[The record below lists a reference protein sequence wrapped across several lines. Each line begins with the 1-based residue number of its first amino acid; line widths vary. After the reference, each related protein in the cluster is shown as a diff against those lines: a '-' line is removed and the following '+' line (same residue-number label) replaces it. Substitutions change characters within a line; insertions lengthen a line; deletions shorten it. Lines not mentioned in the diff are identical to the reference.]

1 MTWSSYLF
9 SLTALQV
16 FSKVNSTLGRRELRE
31 CIDAICQAFPDEDVF
46 DPLIAFLTSSVEVS
60 VVVYLVGLEIILSLL
75 VTPSA
80 LLLFVVVVVVVIR
93 RSFLKD
99 SYFQNECSCL
109 VSPFLFPLFFWPQI
123 GKHCLPNVC
132 RKK

>member
-1 MTWSSYLF
+1 MTWSYYLF

-46 DPLIAFLTSSVEVS
+46 EPLIAFLTSSVEVS
-60 VVVYLVGLEIILSLL
+60 VVVYLVGLEIILTLL

-80 LLLFVVVVVVVIR
+80 LLLLLLLLNLLLLLDAA
-93 RSFLKD
+93 S
-99 SYFQNECSCL
+99 
-109 VSPFLFPLFFWPQI
+109 
-123 GKHCLPNVC
+123 
-132 RKK
+132 